1 MNVILENLSAFQPYI
16 IAAMGIIILI
26 LFIMIFVAFKSI
38 SKMEKKIRKL
48 TRGVD
53 NKNIE
58 QVIETYFDKI
68 DVSKEKV
75 DTLEENY
82 KVLNEQLKNCVQ
94 KTAIKRYKA
103 FENVGSDLSF
113 SIALLNEYNSGM
125 IITGIYG
132 REDSVVY
139 AKPIDRGISRYD
151 LSEEEDEVLNSAIGN
166 KQSS

>member
-1 MNVILENLSAFQPYI
+1 MSYLNTIFENLSAFQPYI
-16 IAAMGIIILI
+16 IAGMAIIIFI
-26 LFIMIFVAFKSI
+26 LFIMLIISFKAI
-38 SKMEKKIRKL
+38 GKLEKKFRKF

-68 DVSKEKV
+68 DESKDKV
-75 DTLEENY
+75 DVLAENY
-82 KVLNEQLKNCVQ
+82 KVLNEKLKNCVQ
-94 KTAIKRYKA
+94 KTAMKRYKA

-151 LSEEEDEVLNSAIGN
+151 LSEEEEEVLNSAIN
-166 KQSS
+166 

>member
-1 MNVILENLSAFQPYI
+1 MNTIFENLSAFQPYI
-16 IAAMGIIILI
+16 IAGMAIIIFI
-26 LFIMIFVAFKSI
+26 LFIMLIISFKAI
-38 SKMEKKIRKL
+38 GKLEKRFRKF

-58 QVIETYFDKI
+58 QVIENYFNKI
-68 DVSKEKV
+68 EESRDKV
-75 DTLEENY
+75 DSLAENY
-82 KVLNEQLKNCVQ
+82 KVLNENLKNCIQ

-132 REDSVVY
+132 RQDSVVY

-151 LSEEEDEVLNSAIGN
+151 LSEEEEEVLNIAIN
-166 KQSS
+166 

>member
-1 MNVILENLSAFQPYI
+1 MNTIFENLSAFQPYI
-16 IAAMGIIILI
+16 IAGMAIIIFI
-26 LFIMIFVAFKSI
+26 LFIMLIISFKAI
-38 SKMEKKIRKL
+38 GKLEKKFRKF

-68 DVSKEKV
+68 DESKDKV
-75 DTLEENY
+75 DVLAENC
-82 KVLNEQLKNCVQ
+82 KVLNEKLKNCVQ
-94 KTAIKRYKA
+94 KTAMKRYKA

-151 LSEEEDEVLNSAIGN
+151 LSEEEEEVLNSAIN
-166 KQSS
+166 